1 MRYLLLSVL
10 VVCIVGILMIPSA
23 FAQSSLNSLFPEEK
37 KLEFG
42 DFEVVSIVPYTIDES
57 GFVIGAQQEGIY
69 HSLPTLRTTITILE
83 FEKPYQASSYGI
95 NSHGILRS
103 GNHDLKT
110 NFPARCGL
118 ESSDI
123 ADFARYQAGS
133 DPELYRSTVI
143 YVCDM
148 ANYAFE
154 LTISWTTPKSP
165 SPSDLEEFVEIIA
178 EKIIAKKIQVGE
190 TDMFEVTPGG
200 DRINSIYTHKI
211 DRVRMVEGNNSYLI
225 LADMTIHNIN
235 SYPMQLHI
243 SSTQIALLDFMG
255 RGFSM
260 ITSDDFQ
267 VFGTIK
273 RANFNWNEKCPHL
286 NVTIQPDVSKQ
297 VRLCYEVPKDSDH
310 FRMIGYSIN
319 NGNTFGFF
327 DKDDVIM
334 PSSTQTKTPTPA
346 PTPAPEPEIS
356 GTSTTVLNAVG
367 SSTPGC
373 EETDRCFIP
382 STVKIDAGTTVTWK
396 NPDSTHHTITSGTL
410 VGGVDGKFDSG
421 LIFPG
426 NSFSYKFNA
435 AGTYDYICMVHPW
448 MQGIVIVEPKPQPTP
463 TPTPTP
469 APTPAPT
476 VTTTSDS
483 SFKKYVNNKNKFSIE
498 YPSDWDLTEGH
509 PSLAEFV
516 DKYEWRTVFQV
527 WWIEDDTLGNR
538 SDSKVLQGME
548 KSQREMCRDETFTEG
563 TRKCSDFKAVDS
575 DVFYT
580 NDNRK
585 VYFVKTNFTMEFKD
599 YLPGQEHSMIKT
611 YGAIFDG
618 KGSFAL
624 TAESYEYV
632 FDDHFDKTMHMI
644 KSFSLPSTASAAE
657 QTQQQIQQTTTS
669 ESGSKSI
676 ILTEKLP
683 SEYVRDYVLNYKFFR
698 DWFERNYP
706 NYTIY
711 GATGISEQE
720 YQMIVDDLCSSK
732 WYSACAELS
741 NIKPDSAETTSQSKG
756 GGCLIA
762 TAAFGSEM
770 APQVQFLREIR
781 DNTVLQT
788 ESGTSFMAG
797 FNQFYYSFSPA
808 VADYERENPAFKEA
822 VKITLTPLLASLTLL
837 QYADIDSESEMLGY
851 GIGVILLNIGMYF
864 VAPAVL
870 LSVCIRKISKN

>member
-1 MRYLLLSVL
+1 
-10 VVCIVGILMIPSA
+10 MIPSA

-83 FEKPYQASSYGI
+83 FEKPYQASSYAI

-118 ESSDI
+118 ESSDL

-154 LTISWTTPKSP
+154 LTISWTTPTSP

-178 EKIIAKKIQVGE
+178 EKIIAKKIQEGE
-190 TDMFEVTPGG
+190 THMFEVTPGG

-211 DRVRMVEGNNSYLI
+211 DKVRMVEGNNSYLI

-243 SSTQIALLDFMG
+243 SSTQITLLDFMG

-267 VFGTIK
+267 VFGTTM

-286 NVTIQPDVSKQ
+286 NVIIQPDVSRQ

-310 FRMIGYSIN
+310 FRMTGYSIN

-334 PSSTQTKTPTPA
+334 PSSTQTKTPTPT

-356 GTSTTVLNAVG
+356 GTRTTVLNAVG

-396 NPDSTHHTITSGTL
+396 NPDSTYHTITSGTL
-410 VGGVDGKFDSG
+410 LGGVDGKFDSG
-421 LIFPG
+421 LIFTG

-469 APTPAPT
+469 TPALTPTPTPAPT

-483 SFKKYVNNKNKFSIE
+483 SFKKYINNKNKFSIE
-498 YPSDWDLTEGH
+498 YPSYWLKGAGGLAGKNALEGFSDRQDWKTM
-509 PSLAEFV
+509 V
-516 DKYEWRTVFQV
+516 QVFLN
-527 WWIEDDTLGNR
+527 DGDTLGNR
-538 SDSKVLQGME
+538 SDSKVLRAIE
-548 KSQREMCRDETFTEG
+548 KNQSEICDKETFEDG
-563 TRKCSDFKAVDS
+563 TRKCSDFRVRDS
-575 DVFYT
+575 YITHT

-585 VYFVKTNFTMEFKD
+585 VYLVEVTYRLEWKD
-599 YLPGQEHSMIKT
+599 HPQHPDHSMKKISGLI
-611 YGAIFDG
+611 YDG
-618 KGSFAL
+618 DHSWMI
-624 TAESYEYV
+624 TAESMVGSAKYI
-632 FDDHFDKTMHMI
+632 HFDEIMHMI
-644 KSFSLPSTASAAE
+644 KSFSFTPTVSAAAPE
-657 QTQQQIQQTTTS
+657 QQTQQTQQQTQ
-669 ESGSKSI
+669 
-676 ILTEKLP
+676 
-683 SEYVRDYVLNYKFFR
+683 
-698 DWFERNYP
+698 
-706 NYTIY
+706 
-711 GATGISEQE
+711 
-720 YQMIVDDLCSSK
+720 
-732 WYSACAELS
+732 
-741 NIKPDSAETTSQSKG
+741 QSKG

-762 TAAFGSEM
+762 TAAFGSEL
-770 APQVQFLREIR
+770 APQVQFLRELR

-808 VADYERENPAFKEA
+808 IADYERENPAFKEA

-870 LSVCIRKISKN
+870 IMTVRKRI